1 VSRKRDIAWSGV
13 EAATSGAFSLV
24 SAFVVARLI
33 GPAEMG
39 VGAAVVSVHVLLWV
53 GVNAL
58 FADALVQRPELSEA
72 DASSALWA
80 STLVGLAA
88 ALVQAGTGWPLRAA
102 MDDPRIGAMTLAL
115 ALPLPLVGAAGVA
128 QGRVTRARDYR
139 LLALRALLGQGAGTV
154 VGVAMALQGGGAWA
168 VVAQQATISA
178 IGALTLLAGAQ
189 WRPRLIWRWEP
200 IRGLLRVGL
209 PLTASTLVL
218 HGRYRLFA
226 LLLGATAGPSA
237 LGQVHMAF
245 RLVDAVREL
254 VSTALWRLM
263 LPSMS
268 ERQADPPALL
278 RQIDRALGL
287 IGLTLFPL
295 CGAMLVGIAPLTRL
309 LLGPAWAPAGLAA
322 LPLVGVAAWLFLQFP
337 SGVACVARGAPQY
350 ALRANLA
357 STVAL
362 VLGVLLLR
370 PATPLAAAWIWLAA
384 QFLVAPYVLATTAR
398 VLGTPL
404 LRPLRA
410 GVPALAATA
419 LASGVALLLPSLAGV
434 GTERATIAAR
444 FAVALGVLGALAA
457 IRRVPSGWPA
467 RS

>member
-1 VSRKRDIAWSGV
+1 
-13 EAATSGAFSLV
+13 
-24 SAFVVARLI
+24 
-33 GPAEMG
+33 M
-39 VGAAVVSVHVLLWV
+39 
-53 GVNAL
+53 
-58 FADALVQRPELSEA
+58 
-72 DASSALWA
+72 
-80 STLVGLAA
+80 
-88 ALVQAGTGWPLRAA
+88 
-102 MDDPRIGAMTLAL
+102 
-115 ALPLPLVGAAGVA
+115 
-128 QGRVTRARDYR
+128 
-139 LLALRALLGQGAGTV
+139 
-154 VGVAMALQGGGAWA
+154 
-168 VVAQQATISA
+168 
-178 IGALTLLAGAQ
+178 
-189 WRPRLIWRWEP
+189 
-200 IRGLLRVGL
+200 
-209 PLTASTLVL
+209 
-218 HGRYRLFA
+218 
-226 LLLGATAGPSA
+226 
-237 LGQVHMAF
+237 
-245 RLVDAVREL
+245 DAVREL

-434 GTERATIAAR
+434 GTERATIATR